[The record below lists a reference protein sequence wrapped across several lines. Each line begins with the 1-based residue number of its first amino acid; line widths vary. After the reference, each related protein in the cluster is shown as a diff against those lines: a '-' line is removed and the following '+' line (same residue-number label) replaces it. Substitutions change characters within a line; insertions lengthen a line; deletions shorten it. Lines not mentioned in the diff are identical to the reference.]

1 MKRLNATTLGI
12 LVFVIALMPLNEAQT
27 VERGSVESNIRRS
40 TYTYKTVGELEIKA
54 DVYRP
59 DDDELRPVVMWIHG
73 GALIMGG
80 RQIRS
85 DALKKLLLE
94 AGYVIVSIDYR
105 LAPETKLP
113 QIIEDVQDAYSW
125 IRRTGAQLFKGKS
138 ANMVVVGGSAGGYLT
153 LTSGF
158 RLEPRPAALI
168 SLFGYGELVGEWYSR
183 PYEPYRKELISKA
196 DAYAVLE
203 NTPIAN
209 GRTGKNRGQFYM
221 YCRQNGLWP
230 LLVGGF
236 DPDSN
241 PEAFE
246 PYSALYN
253 VDKDYPPTF
262 LIHGDKDLDVPY
274 EQSVMMSQELA
285 KNDVDHSFITIK
297 NGGHGSRFGNAN
309 PKDVDRAFR
318 DSVAFINRF
327 TGNQTH
333 D

>member
-1 MKRLNATTLGI
+1 MKVTNTTILGFLSFAI
-12 LVFVIALMPLNEAQT
+12 GIMLVGRAQSAET
-27 VERGSVESNIRRS
+27 PSKKLEIRRS
-40 TYTYKTVGELEIKA
+40 THTYKKVGELEIKA
-54 DVYRP
+54 EVYRP
-59 DDDELRPVVMWIHG
+59 DDDRLRPVAMWIHG

-80 RQIRS
+80 RQIGS

-113 QIIEDVQDAYSW
+113 KIIEDVQDAYSW
-125 IRRTGAQLFKGKS
+125 IRRKGPQLFHGNTDRI
-138 ANMVVVGGSAGGYLT
+138 AVVGGSAGGYLT

-158 RLEPRPAALI
+158 RLEPRPAALL

-183 PYEPYRKELISKA
+183 PYEPYRKQLVLKE

-203 NTPIAN
+203 TSAVAN
-209 GRTGKNRGQFYM
+209 GNTGKSRGRFYM

-241 PEAFE
+241 PEAFK

-253 VDKDYPPTF
+253 VNKDYPPTF

-274 EQSVMMSQELA
+274 EQSVMMSVELT
-285 KNDVDHSFITIK
+285 KHSVDHRFITIK
-297 NGGHGSRFGNAN
+297 NGGHGSRFGNAD

-318 DSVAFINRF
+318 DGVEFINRF
-327 TGNQTH
+327 TGNQNH
-333 D
+333 E